1 MGSSPGQPYGGVHLR
16 RNLEHPSGAL
26 SGEAAD
32 ASTSESVGAGKL
44 VVEVGGRQS
53 ESVVPGLIALDA
65 LRGGAQHGEQI
76 VRVLCLGWLTLGE
89 RDELQHG
96 DEFKRS
102 DGQDSP
108 RR

>member
-44 VVEVGGRQS
+44 VVVVGGRHGGF
-53 ESVVPGLIALDA
+53 VVPGLLAIDA
-65 LRGGAQHGEQI
+65 LRGSAQHG
-76 VRVLCLGWLTLGE
+76 
-89 RDELQHG
+89 
-96 DEFKRS
+96 
-102 DGQDSP
+102 
-108 RR
+108 